1 MYACEYIFLHILYHG
16 SHIYRCECLFCLE
29 NWTNSNKS
37 VPHTDVIANRWH
49 LVNVTTQAQN
59 NRIPK
64 IVICCF
70 AIDVWEPFLARFVGS
85 HAIFRCDIFDYY
97 LSCFRELFS
106 GIKVPKHKI
115 ELLNLQWKFSDI
127 VLLNVSIY
135 ICGSRQILRLI
146 FQHRCKFCISNIA
159 EQ

>member
-1 MYACEYIFLHILYHG
+1 MVDVRARFSYAKIDVNYALVLVFFVCMRASIFFPIFYIMA
-16 SHIYRCECLFCLE
+16 
-29 NWTNSNKS
+29 
-37 VPHTDVIANRWH
+37 HTFIH
-49 LVNVTTQAQN
+49 VNVYFVWKIGQTATNPYHTPTSSQN

-127 VLLNVSIY
+127 VLLNVSTFAV
-135 ICGSRQILRLI
+135 LD
-146 FQHRCKFCISNIA
+146 KFCD
-159 EQ
+159 